1 RPKVPLYSKVPAT
14 TIAIRKQPWFSS
26 KGRSRGPQVQTTS
39 STVQPSPCAS
49 SREASAPR
57 APSLTRRARA
67 CSNSAAIFAKNP
79 HRESCIRIQGYPM
92 KAKPADRRTLPLS
105 HTVATLA
112 YRAAKPIRGAPSHFG
127 GYRPA
132 PPSRSAGEILA
143 HMCDLMDWVLSQ
155 AQGKEQWRNSK
166 PRTWEEDAGRFFTA
180 LSKFDEYL
188 ASGATLHI
196 TPGRAFQG
204 AVADALTHTGQIAM
218 LRRLAGARVRGE
230 NYSLAEIEMGRTG
243 PDQRK
248 PVSEFGK

>member
-1 RPKVPLYSKVPAT
+1 
-14 TIAIRKQPWFSS
+14 
-26 KGRSRGPQVQTTS
+26 
-39 STVQPSPCAS
+39 
-49 SREASAPR
+49 
-57 APSLTRRARA
+57 
-67 CSNSAAIFAKNP
+67 
-79 HRESCIRIQGYPM
+79 M
-92 KAKPADRRTLPLS
+92 KTDTAQDRNLPLR
-105 HTVATLA
+105 HAVATLA
-112 YRAAKPIRGAPSHFG
+112 YRAAKVIRDAPDQFTG
-127 GYRPA
+127 FRPA
-132 PPSRSAGEILA
+132 EGSRSAGEILA

-155 AQGKEQWRNSK
+155 VQGKEQWRNSK

-180 LSKFDEYL
+180 LGKFDEYL